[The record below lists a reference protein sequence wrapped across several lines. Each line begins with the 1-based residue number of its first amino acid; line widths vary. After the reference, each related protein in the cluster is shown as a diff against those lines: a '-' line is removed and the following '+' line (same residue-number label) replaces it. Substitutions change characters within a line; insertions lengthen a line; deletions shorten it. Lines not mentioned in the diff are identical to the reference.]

1 MAQKTQEKAQEK
13 MQEKLSDLYFTGHV
27 IKATYGTTRFDKGE
41 KYRIT
46 IKGDIPYEDITA
58 YEGTRSSFVPQW
70 FKEQEGYVNLSSVYD
85 IPCRY
90 GNDKFMFSDW
100 ISSDNDLTA
109 PNSEVCIRI
118 RQKDGAVYPV
128 AIDILKDGE
137 VADVWEGFD
146 K

>member
-1 MAQKTQEKAQEK
+1 MAEKKQQEKNLQEK
-13 MQEKLSDLYFTGHV
+13 MSDLYITGHV
-27 IKATYGTTRFDKGE
+27 IKATFGATRFDKGE
-41 KYRIT
+41 KFRIT
-46 IKGDIPYEDITA
+46 IKGDIPYDDITA
-58 YEGTRSSFVPQW
+58 YEGTRTSFIPQW
-70 FKEQEGYVNLSSVYD
+70 YKEQEGYMNLSSVYD

-90 GNDKFMFSDW
+90 GNDKFTFSDW
-100 ISSDNDLTA
+100 ISKDNDLTA

-137 VADVWEGFD
+137 VADVWDGFD

>member
-1 MAQKTQEKAQEK
+1 MTEKKQQEKNL
-13 MQEKLSDLYFTGHV
+13 QEKLSDLYITGHV
-27 IKATYGTTRFDKGE
+27 IKATFGATRFDKGE
-41 KYRIT
+41 KFRIT
-46 IKGDIPYEDITA
+46 IKGDIPYDDITA
-58 YEGTRSSFVPQW
+58 YEGTRTSFIPQW
-70 FKEQEGYVNLSSVYD
+70 YKEQEGYMNLSSVYD

-90 GNDKFMFSDW
+90 GNDKFTFSDW
-100 ISSDNDLTA
+100 ISKYNDLTA

-137 VADVWEGFD
+137 VADVWDGFD

>member
-1 MAQKTQEKAQEK
+1 MSEKKQQEKNLQEK
-13 MQEKLSDLYFTGHV
+13 MSDLYITGHV
-27 IKATYGTTRFDKGE
+27 IKATFGATRFDKGE
-41 KYRIT
+41 KFRIT

-58 YEGTRSSFVPQW
+58 YEGTRTSFIPQW
-70 FKEQEGYVNLSSVYD
+70 YKEQEGYMNLSSVYD

-90 GNDKFMFSDW
+90 GNDKFTFSDW
-100 ISSDNDLTA
+100 ISKDNDLTA

-137 VADVWEGFD
+137 VADVWDGFD

>member
-1 MAQKTQEKAQEK
+1 MAEKKQQEKNLQEK
-13 MQEKLSDLYFTGHV
+13 MSDLYITGHV
-27 IKATYGTTRFDKGE
+27 IKATFGATRFDKGE
-41 KYRIT
+41 KFRIT

-58 YEGTRSSFVPQW
+58 YDGTRTSFIPQW
-70 FKEQEGYVNLSSVYD
+70 YKEQEGYMNLSSVYD

-90 GNDKFMFSDW
+90 GNDKFTFSDW
-100 ISSDNDLTA
+100 ISKDNDLTA

-137 VADVWEGFD
+137 VADVWDGFE

>member
-1 MAQKTQEKAQEK
+1 MAEKKQQEKNL
-13 MQEKLSDLYFTGHV
+13 QEKLSDLYITGHV
-27 IKATYGTTRFDKGE
+27 IKATFGATRFDKGE
-41 KYRIT
+41 KFRIT

-58 YEGTRSSFVPQW
+58 YEGTRTSFIPQW
-70 FKEQEGYVNLSSVYD
+70 YKEQEGYMNLSSVYD

-90 GNDKFMFSDW
+90 GNDKFTFSDW
-100 ISSDNDLTA
+100 ISKDNDLTA

-137 VADVWEGFD
+137 VADVWDGFD

>member
-1 MAQKTQEKAQEK
+1 MAEKKQQEKNL
-13 MQEKLSDLYFTGHV
+13 QEKLSDLYITGHV
-27 IKATYGTTRFDKGE
+27 IKATFGATRFDKGE
-41 KYRIT
+41 KFRIT

-58 YEGTRSSFVPQW
+58 YDGTRTSFIPQW
-70 FKEQEGYVNLSSVYD
+70 YKEQEGYMNLSSVYD

-90 GNDKFMFSDW
+90 GNDKFTFSDW
-100 ISSDNDLTA
+100 ISKDNDLTA

-137 VADVWEGFD
+137 VADVWDGFD